1 MSDKGE
7 KSKKQ
12 RIRELEHRE
21 QIRQIFVEYA
31 RCLDGGDFVGYGNLF
46 ASDGVLAAQLGEAVG
61 PDAIAA
67 LLEKSLGPHVRGH
80 LPASVHVMNN
90 QRIDI
95 DGDTAT
101 TQLIWFY
108 LTTDPDG
115 VPTVLQS
122 GRYVDDL
129 VRQDG
134 AWKIKRHDISRIMG
148 RSPMDPPPHTRVD
161 SIEQRLRR
169 LEDQDAIW
177 RLFMTYKDHL
187 DQRDFKAY
195 ASLFTDDAVWMGNLG
210 KSVGPAQ
217 IEEMLVKTLEVFV
230 SDQERAHHL
239 VLNPVIEVDGDTAK
253 AKSNW
258 AFVTRSDTDAP
269 VLQMLGMYY
278 DELRRTADGWKF
290 SRRVA
295 YSDIPFIDITEV
307 KNAEAPY
314 VDPQHVL
321 DGSLEGEPVKPHGAS

>member
-1 MSDKGE
+1 MSDKNE
-7 KSKKQ
+7 KSKNQ
-12 RIRELEHRE
+12 RIRELEDRE

-31 RCLDGGDFVGYGNLF
+31 RCLDGNDFVRYGNLF

-67 LLEKSLGPHVRGH
+67 LLEKTLGPHVRGH
-80 LPASVHVMNN
+80 LPAAVHVMNN
-90 QRIDI
+90 QRIDV
-95 DGDTAT
+95 DGDTAS
-101 TQLIWFY
+101 TQVMWFY

-129 VRQDG
+129 VREQG
-134 AWKIKRHDISRIMG
+134 VWKIKRHDISRIMG

-169 LEDQDAIW
+169 LEDGDAVW
-177 RLFMTYKDHL
+177 RLFMTYKEHL
-187 DQRDFKAY
+187 DQRNFKAY
-195 ASLFTDDAVWMGNLG
+195 ASLFTDDAVWIGNLG
-210 KSVGPAQ
+210 KCQGPAQ
-217 IEEMLVKTLEVFV
+217 IEDMLMKTLEVFP
-230 SDQERAHHL
+230 SDHERAHHL
-239 VLNPVIEVDGDTAK
+239 VLNPVIDVDGDTAS

-258 AFVTRSDTDAP
+258 AFVTRSETDGP
-269 VLQMLGMYY
+269 VLSMLGTYY
-278 DELRRTADGWKF
+278 DELRRTEDGWKF

-295 YSDIPFIDITEV
+295 YSDIPYIDITDV

-314 VDPQHVL
+314 VDAQYVL
-321 DGSLEGEPVKPHGAS
+321 E